1 MDENFGAV
9 LVCAVRYALGRR
21 TYMPSLVTEYI
32 MGHCHLIL
40 DSNTLGV
47 MIRDIE
53 EQGKNGPDAYGD
65 TWDEKTWM
73 KFLDWCKREKGMV
86 L

>member
-1 MDENFGAV
+1 MDEDFGAV
-9 LVCAVRYALGRR
+9 LICAVRYALGRR

-32 MGHCHLIL
+32 MGHCHLTL

-65 TWDEKTWM
+65 TWDEKTWR
-73 KFLDWCKREKGMV
+73 KFLDWCKKEKGMV